1 MELKN
6 KIVVGVL
13 LFSFTQHFSK
23 AQNVDSN
30 LITRKNI
37 IYIMPSAVGGDLYWD
52 LDNFWIEVGY
62 GRILNRSASQLFDL
76 KVGLIA
82 YSKSVEGG
90 LLSQINAKNTKGFN
104 INIEHRIILINKF
117 YYSTNLFY
125 QNTTTIR
132 DGEIDYQKSKYLN
145 DNNYKVIR
153 NVYCVQPKIGFQF
166 INKKNNMYTDVGLG
180 IGIRYIQ
187 SYSINKIN
195 KDIDSGYET
204 FANKEF
210 DRGAKLAQKI
220 SLQIKIGY
228 NF

>member
-1 MELKN
+1 
-6 KIVVGVL
+6 
-13 LFSFTQHFSK
+13 
-23 AQNVDSN
+23 
-30 LITRKNI
+30 
-37 IYIMPSAVGGDLYWD
+37 MPSAVGGDLYWD